1 MSNVKELDF
10 SEYDA
15 IGLEMDKHMMMGN
28 YDKRNEL
35 LPLAQQAFRAIK
47 HPYKVGDE
55 VEVFGGSRW
64 QRTVITKVVN
74 NGEIHTPT
82 VIVPITLIRYPK
94 EKHEQMSLF

>member
-1 MSNVKELDF
+1 MKELDF
-10 SEYDA
+10 SDYDA
-15 IGLEMDKHMMMGN
+15 ICAEMKKYMISGD

-35 LPLAQQAFRAIK
+35 LPLAKKAFRAIK

-55 VEVFGGSRW
+55 VDVFGGSRW
-64 QRTVITKVVN
+64 QRTVITKVVS

-82 VIVPITLIRYPK
+82 VVVPITLIRYPK